1 MNKTARRCWT
11 LGAAALLTL
20 PGFTAVAAVLTTSA
34 LDFSNTLTCSATNVG
49 PKPLSVTIE
58 LLSPQSGEAINTPVT
73 TTLDPGFG
81 RPTSSR
87 WRLASRPATAA
98 SPPAGLLVPCAR
110 RHAAR
115 RRRTPV
121 ARASPTRAET
131 PHVDYGGNAR
141 VQSSTASS

>member
-1 MNKTARRCWT
+1 MNKTARRYWT

-58 LLSPQSGEAINTPVT
+58 LLSPQSGDALNTPVE

-81 RPTSSR
+81 TSNEF
-87 WRLASRPATAA
+87 T
-98 SPPAGLLVPCAR
+98 LVVGFTSGYCR
-110 RHAAR
+110 ITTTGAAR
-115 RRRTPV
+115 AVRAAACSKAAQNAGCQGV
-121 ARASPTRAET
+121 SDAR
-131 PHVDYGGNAR
+131 
-141 VQSSTASS
+141 